1 MPAKLPLAKRIELKI
16 ARVLFALPPRAQLW
30 LSGRPALV
38 RAGATLHPQ
47 LQLALTLN
55 RGHDKVIALSH
66 PSLSKARRNMVRDTT
81 RFLAAAPEVH
91 AVRDFRIATPDAE
104 LPARHYT
111 PAPSAEQRPLL
122 VFLHGGGF
130 ALGNLD
136 SHDDLC
142 RRLCSAGRL
151 HVLSVEYRKAPEA
164 PFPAATVDALA
175 ALRYA
180 QAHARALGADES
192 RIAVGGDS
200 AGANLATF
208 VARRTRHDRPPFAQV
223 LIYPATDFS
232 TQWPSR
238 EQFGRGLFLTAADIT
253 WFDEQYAAG
262 AQAKAD
268 PDLSPLCDPDLR
280 GLCPAVVMT
289 AELDPLRDE
298 GEAYAAA
305 LASAGNR
312 VVSWR
317 EVGLTHGFVHLA
329 VLASAAEQ
337 AVDRLVARVS
347 SLLHEPVVRPVS
359 TARAEVN

>member
-1 MPAKLPLAKRIELKI
+1 MPLKLPLAKRIELQI
-16 ARVLFALPPRAQLW
+16 ARTLFALPPRVQLL

-38 RAGATLHPQ
+38 REGATLHPQ

-55 RGHDKVIALSH
+55 RGHDRVVALSD
-66 PSLSKARRNMVRDTT
+66 PSLARARRNMIRNTT

-91 AVRDFRIATPDAE
+91 AVRELRIAAGTGE
-104 LPARHYT
+104 LPARLYT
-111 PAPSAEQRPLL
+111 PAPSTELRPVL
-122 VFLHGGGF
+122 VYLHGGGF

-136 SHDDLC
+136 THDDLC
-142 RRLCSAGRL
+142 RRLCRDGRL

-164 PFPAATVDALA
+164 PFPSATQDALT

-180 QAHARALGADES
+180 QANARSWGADDA
-192 RIAVGGDS
+192 RVAIGGDS

-208 VARRTRHDRPPFAQV
+208 VARRTRHDRPPYAQI

-232 TQWPSR
+232 KEWPSR
-238 EQFGRGLFLTAADIT
+238 RHFARGLFLTAADIT
-253 WFDEQYAAG
+253 WFDQQYTG
-262 AQAKAD
+262 AHDKSD

-280 GLCPAVVMT
+280 GLCPALIMT

-305 LASAGNR
+305 LTRAGNR

-317 EVGLTHGFVHLA
+317 EEGLTHGFVHLA
-329 VLASAAEQ
+329 VLASAPSS

-347 SLLHEPVVRPVS
+347 SLLHEPALRAVS
-359 TARAEVN
+359 AAQAEVH